1 MEKPR
6 TLRFKFYAMCSIKD
20 TQPTTLNEVKGAPLY
35 KVKTSLLGDIYK
47 LEASQF
53 LLKHYKK
60 HYFSAEAGEGV
71 I

>member
-1 MEKPR
+1 
-6 TLRFKFYAMCSIKD
+6 MCSIKD